1 MTRRALLLLPLA
13 IALRADSA
21 RDAWDLLSAA
31 ASALSAGNA
40 EAFLGCFDSR
50 MPGFEELRAGV
61 TALLREAEPRSS
73 VELLTNEGD
82 DRSRVVK
89 VDWTL
94 NVVSRQDGV
103 GSTRREKTVT
113 FRMEKR
119 GRTWRITGMEPAGF
133 FGP

>member
-40 EAFLGCFDSR
+40 EAFLDCFDSR
-50 MPGFEELRAGV
+50 TPSFEELRAGV
-61 TALLREAEPRSS
+61 TALIREAEPRSS

-119 GRTWRITGMEPAGF
+119 GRSWRIMGMEPAGF
-133 FGP
+133 FAP